1 MQNLIQ
7 VSSLNMQQQQQMVGA
22 SLGGNGGLGMNM
34 GGVLIDNRFA
44 SGGQMPQHMD
54 FNYSNDKKLQR
65 PSTNK
70 IQQD

>member
-1 MQNLIQ
+1 
-7 VSSLNMQQQQQMVGA
+7 MVGA

-54 FNYSNDKKLQR
+54 FNYSNDKKL
-65 PSTNK
+65 
-70 IQQD
+70 